1 MTVYSHCT
9 ENHIFFFRASWKDS
23 LSKKNRAGIWSF
35 LYYWEIW
42 YFFFPKIWSYLQTE
56 NERWPFSKKKK
67 KKKIHGNM
75 KFSSNVLKRWT
86 FQKGPSGTW
95 SFLYYLERWYFFLK
109 AWYFFPG
116 RKTREEWP
124 FSRDTRKHDIFYLI
138 YSTSSC
144 KNKNQR
150 RSYPAKIKLK
160 GIGIPDRLPKKGSS
174 NYLYLHGDLYRHF
187 HIYCSSAKKKEK
199 PRKLNI

>member
-67 KKKIHGNM
+67 KNTRKYEIFFKCSEKM
-75 KFSSNVLKRWT
+75 DFSKRTVRDLIFLVLSGKVVFFSQSMVFFPWTENEGGMTFLKRYT
-86 FQKGPSGTW
+86 ET
-95 SFLYYLERWYFFLK
+95 WYFLL
-109 AWYFFPG
+109 
-116 RKTREEWP
+116 
-124 FSRDTRKHDIFYLI
+124 DIFHVVLQ
-138 YSTSSC
+138 
-144 KNKNQR
+144 K
-150 RSYPAKIKLK
+150 
-160 GIGIPDRLPKKGSS
+160 
-174 NYLYLHGDLYRHF
+174 
-187 HIYCSSAKKKEK
+187 
-199 PRKLNI
+199 

>member
-67 KKKIHGNM
+67 KKYTEIWNFLQMFWKDGLFKKDRPGLDLSCTIWKGGIFFSKHGIFSLDGKRGRNDLSQEIHGNM
-75 KFSSNVLKRWT
+75 IFS
-86 FQKGPSGTW
+86 TW
-95 SFLYYLERWYFFLK
+95 YIPR
-109 AWYFFPG
+109 
-116 RKTREEWP
+116 
-124 FSRDTRKHDIFYLI
+124 
-138 YSTSSC
+138 C
-144 KNKNQR
+144 
-150 RSYPAKIKLK
+150 PAKIKIK
-160 GIGIPDRLPKKGSS
+160 DDPIPQK
-174 NYLYLHGDLYRHF
+174 
-187 HIYCSSAKKKEK
+187 
-199 PRKLNI
+199 

>member
-67 KKKIHGNM
+67 KNTRKYEIFFKCSEKMDSSKRTVRDLIFLVLSG
-75 KFSSNVLKRWT
+75 KVVFFSQSMVFFPWTENEGGMTFLKRYT
-86 FQKGPSGTW
+86 ET
-95 SFLYYLERWYFFLK
+95 WYFLL
-109 AWYFFPG
+109 
-116 RKTREEWP
+116 
-124 FSRDTRKHDIFYLI
+124 DIFHVVLQ
-138 YSTSSC
+138 
-144 KNKNQR
+144 K
-150 RSYPAKIKLK
+150 
-160 GIGIPDRLPKKGSS
+160 
-174 NYLYLHGDLYRHF
+174 
-187 HIYCSSAKKKEK
+187 
-199 PRKLNI
+199 

>member
-67 KKKIHGNM
+67 KNTRKYEIFFKCSEKMDSSKRTVRDLIFLVLSG
-75 KFSSNVLKRWT
+75 KVVFFSQSMVFFPWTKNEGGMTFLKRYT
-86 FQKGPSGTW
+86 ET
-95 SFLYYLERWYFFLK
+95 WYFLL
-109 AWYFFPG
+109 
-116 RKTREEWP
+116 
-124 FSRDTRKHDIFYLI
+124 DIFHVVLQ
-138 YSTSSC
+138 
-144 KNKNQR
+144 K
-150 RSYPAKIKLK
+150 
-160 GIGIPDRLPKKGSS
+160 
-174 NYLYLHGDLYRHF
+174 
-187 HIYCSSAKKKEK
+187 
-199 PRKLNI
+199 